1 MRKINFGN
9 IFIPERADEADRL
22 ISKTSSGCN
31 FFTSQV
37 LFEPENFI
45 NAVYDYSIK
54 CAKSNLKPA
63 KFFLSFSPV
72 SNLEDIT
79 FIKWLGTEI
88 SEKTEHRLKSAK
100 NIGEESIKIIMELLD
115 KVFDFFDIRNINVP
129 LGLNAEYISLHNLEL
144 SRDLINMISDSNLEK
159 YKYILN

>member
-1 MRKINFGN
+1 M
-9 IFIPERADEADRL
+9 
-22 ISKTSSGCN
+22 
-31 FFTSQV
+31 
-37 LFEPENFI
+37 
-45 NAVYDYSIK
+45 
-54 CAKSNLKPA
+54 
-63 KFFLSFSPV
+63 

-144 SRDLINMISDSNLEK
+144 SRDLINVISDSNLEK